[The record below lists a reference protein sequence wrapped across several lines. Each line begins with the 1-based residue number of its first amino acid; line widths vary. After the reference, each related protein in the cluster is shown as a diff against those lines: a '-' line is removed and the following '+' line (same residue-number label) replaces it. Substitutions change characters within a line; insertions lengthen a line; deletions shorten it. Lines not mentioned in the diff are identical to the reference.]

1 MAYSTTTDYTAL
13 QNELRKQK
21 AATTDAATQAAIQ
34 AQIDEAQQSKEQK
47 IASDI
52 NTYGKYAS
60 ASELDSAAGIMA
72 TNQIGTGYETQKA
85 NLNKSYDN
93 ARINAN
99 NDALSRG
106 MARSTYVSDRLANL
120 DTERA
125 NALSDIDASKALA
138 IQNAKANI
146 LSDYRANAANQ
157 LANEKSEFA
166 NNIMAYY
173 PDYQAKINEV
183 EGDGDPTD
191 DWKIQALQAARN
203 QKLLDTYGT
212 TDENAIAQATSTATT
227 TNKNLY
233 APTKTIV
240 PDALVAQVGMNRTN
254 EGRVATIQRLY
265 VEGKL
270 TDAQVEA
277 LKDKF
282 NLG

>member
-1 MAYSTTTDYTAL
+1 MAFDVNTDYTAL
-13 QNELRKQK
+13 QNALKKQK
-21 AATTDAATQAAIQ
+21 ASATDAATQAAIQ

-60 ASELDSAAGIMA
+60 ASELDSAAGIA
-72 TNQIGTGYETQKA
+72 AQNQIGTGYETQKA

-146 LSDYRANAANQ
+146 LSNYQTSVANAATQTYNQ
-157 LANEKSEFA
+157 NLDRANTLAQ
-166 NNIMAYY
+166 Y
-173 PDYQAKINEV
+173 
-183 EGDGDPTD
+183 GDVSGYKDVGYTD
-191 DWKIQALQAARN
+191 AQIAAMNKYLQDQAAAKAAKGYKYSDN
-203 QKLLDTYGT
+203 D
-212 TDENAIAQATSTATT
+212 
-227 TNKNLY
+227 KNNDDYTPDLGG
-233 APTKTIV
+233 APVTKYS
-240 PDALVAQVGMNRTN
+240 DAAASYQVGMNRTSQ
-254 EGRVATIQRLY
+254 GQLATIQRLY
-265 VEGKL
+265 TAGQITE
-270 TDAQVEA
+270 AQAQA
-277 LKDKF
+277 LIKKF